1 MSSGWTDVENGDG
14 VGGEAAA
21 REPLLVSTSNGGA
34 VGGAPNG
41 FSYGKSSS
49 SRRRKQPWIVYLS
62 TLVAICGSYQF
73 GSNVGYSSPTESG
86 ITEDLGLTTSEY
98 SLFGS
103 IVNIGAMVGAI
114 TSGSIAD
121 LIGRK
126 GAMGVYGT
134 FCTVGWLTIGLGQS
148 ALALDIGRLLGGYG
162 MGAFSYVVPV
172 YIAEISPS
180 ELRGRLTTCNQVMV
194 STGVS
199 TVYILGILL
208 PWRVLAFTGLV
219 PCALLLTGLLFIPES
234 PRWLAKKGREKDFEV
249 QLQRLRGQDAD
260 ISSEAAEIQDYIDG
274 LQHLPKA
281 KVLDLFQKRYRHS
294 LIVGV
299 GLMVFQ
305 QLGGISG
312 VCFYATSIF
321 EAAVLNTLVI
331 DRIGKKPL
339 VVVSAAGMLVGCVTA
354 ATSFFL
360 KIFIAG
366 FAAGM
371 AAIPWVVMSEIFPIN
386 IKGTA
391 GSFATLVHSFSSA
404 QSTY

>member
-1 MSSGWTDVENGDG
+1 
-14 VGGEAAA
+14 
-21 REPLLVSTSNGGA
+21 
-34 VGGAPNG
+34 
-41 FSYGKSSS
+41 
-49 SRRRKQPWIVYLS
+49 
-62 TLVAICGSYQF
+62 
-73 GSNVGYSSPTESG
+73 
-86 ITEDLGLTTSEY
+86 
-98 SLFGS
+98 
-103 IVNIGAMVGAI
+103 
-114 TSGSIAD
+114 
-121 LIGRK
+121 
-126 GAMGVYGT
+126 
-134 FCTVGWLTIGLGQS
+134 
-148 ALALDIGRLLGGYG
+148 

-219 PCALLLTGLLFIPES
+219 PCALLLMGLLFIPES

-249 QLQRLRGQDAD
+249 QLQRLRGHDAD
-260 ISSEAAEIQDYIDG
+260 ISSEAAEIQEYIDG

-281 KVLDLFQKRYRHS
+281 KVLDLFQIRYRHS

-312 VCFYATSIF
+312 ICFYATSIF
-321 EAAVLNTLVI
+321 EAAGVSSNAGTISYACLQVVVTVLNTLVI

-360 KIFIAG
+360 KTYGLATSISPALAVAGLLIFIAG

-391 GSFATLVHSFSSA
+391 GSFATLVNWSCSWAVSYSFNFLMSTSSYGTFLLFGTVNALCILFVIKVVPETKGRTLEKIHSSITEL
-404 QSTY
+404 QVN